1 MLASSSADDFA
12 AAMSSE
18 LFPPAPAAADARLK
32 AVRPHDYA
40 RTRNALDGAVTGL
53 SPYITHGLLPLHAVV
68 STLRARHGLQLR
80 DKLMQELGWR
90 AYFHHVWR
98 HLGDGIFAS
107 LHQGPLPDAVYSRE
121 LPRDIVSGA
130 TGVPVIDQ
138 AVRALYRDGY
148 LHNHARMWL
157 ASYVVNLRKIHWRAG
172 ADWMYAHLLDGDLA
186 SNHLSWQWI
195 AGTASRKPYLFNA
208 ENVARL
214 APPSWHGEGS
224 VIDADYAT
232 LDRLARTPGF
242 IANTAGSHSAVAV
255 PTTLHAPPACANVH
269 APEPAAVDGCDVWLV
284 HPWSLADPPSG
295 TLPVAVFDLDFHQ
308 RWLWSELRWRWVVQ
322 RMQAITSVC
331 WIASGRELVAALAA
345 AHSVCGWADPHLPWL
360 ASALGLPCPPRPFVE
375 PVRHCQSFSAW
386 FSRLSGFADA
396 GVPEQQ
402 DLF

>member
-18 LFPPAPAAADARLK
+18 LFPPAPAAADARLR

-68 STLRARHGLQLR
+68 STLRAQHGLQLR

-98 HLGDGIFAS
+98 HVGDGIFTS
-107 LHQGPLPDAVYSRE
+107 LHEGPLPDAVYSRE

-157 ASYVVNLRKIHWRAG
+157 ASYVVHLRKIHWRAG
-172 ADWMYAHLLDGDLA
+172 ADWMYARLLDGDLA

-208 ENVARL
+208 ENVARY
-214 APPSWHGEGS
+214 APPSWHSSSS
-224 VIDADYAT
+224 VIDTDYAT
-232 LDRLARTPGF
+232 LDRLARSPVLTV
-242 IANTAGSHSAVAV
+242 TASGDHTTVVAPLV
-255 PTTLHAPPACANVH
+255 HPAPPAH
-269 APEPAAVDGCDVWLV
+269 AGVSVPVPDAIAGRDVWLV
-284 HPWSLADPPSG
+284 HPWSLEDPPDG
-295 TLPVAVFDLDFHQ
+295 VLPVAIFDLDFHQ
-308 RWLWSELRWRWVVQ
+308 RWPWSEQRWQWVMQ
-322 RMQAITSVC
+322 RAQAITGVC
-331 WIASGRELVAALAA
+331 WIAAGHELVAALAA
-345 AHSVCGWADPHLPWL
+345 ARSVHGWADPHLPWL
-360 ASALGLPCPPRPFVE
+360 ADALGLPYPQRPFVE
-375 PVRHCQSFSAW
+375 PARHCQSFSAW

-396 GVPEQQ
+396 ATPAQQ
-402 DLF
+402 ALF